1 MIKYARAVGIAAFM
15 AFAGFQ
21 TTPALAYGPN
31 EGFGG
36 RNSVNAMVYFHLPLG
51 VSRAEQDRTAS
62 FGFTV
67 KSEFQNAHQA
77 YQGERAPYPTSTI
90 FDLMGLRFGMDG
102 KLSGLDVGGL
112 NALGD
117 KARVSTIT
125 DGASGTK

>member
-1 MIKYARAVGIAAFM
+1 MQCARAIGIAAFI
-15 AFAGFQ
+15 AFVGFQ
-21 TTPALAYGPN
+21 TAPALAFGPN

-36 RNSVNAMVYFHLPLG
+36 PNSVNAMVYFHLPLG

-67 KSEFQNAHQA
+67 KSEFQNMRPA
-77 YQGERAPYPTSTI
+77 YQGERVPYPASTI

-117 KARVSTIT
+117 KARVSAVT
-125 DGASGTK
+125 DGGSGTK